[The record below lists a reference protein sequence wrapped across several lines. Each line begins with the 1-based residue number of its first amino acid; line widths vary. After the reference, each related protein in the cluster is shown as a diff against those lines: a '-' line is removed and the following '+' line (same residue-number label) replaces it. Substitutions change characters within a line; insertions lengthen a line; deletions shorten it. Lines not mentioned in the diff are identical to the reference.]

1 MTAAP
6 TRLPA
11 NHAISQTATAWL
23 TPMRAWSGSTRVG
36 ETGAPGMSR
45 QITGGPV
52 MASAGEARRGRE
64 HQHAATAAVL
74 EPPPVRHRKT
84 CCVAFAEVVVV
95 GVAAGGEVIEPHD
108 RPTVLVRQRRRR
120 WLRAS
125 RTRTLPVHG
134 PKLRVIRTAA
144 VDACQPNHSA

>member
-74 EPPPVRHRKT
+74 EPPPLRHRQT
-84 CCVAFAEVVVV
+84 RRMAFAEGVVVR
-95 GVAAGGEVIEPHD
+95 VAAGREVVQPTDH
-108 RPTVLVRQRRRR
+108 PTVL
-120 WLRAS
+120 A
-125 RTRTLPVHG
+125 T
-134 PKLRVIRTAA
+134 
-144 VDACQPNHSA
+144 

>member
-6 TRLPA
+6 TRLPTTQ
-11 NHAISQTATAWL
+11 AISQTATAWL

-74 EPPPVRHRKT
+74 EPPPVRHRET
-84 CCVAFAEVVVV
+84 RRMAVAEDVVV
-95 GVAAGGEVIEPHD
+95 GGVAGGEAHEPH
-108 RPTVLVRQRRRR
+108 
-120 WLRAS
+120 
-125 RTRTLPVHG
+125 
-134 PKLRVIRTAA
+134 
-144 VDACQPNHSA
+144 